1 MPTSKK
7 DTSDNTLS
15 TLKSLKG
22 SRAVSKLLLLCLMVC
37 GCCPT
42 EGSITLKDFVKLIP
56 EWEVYADSP
65 YNVVGDDGAAYGHYQ
80 IHKVMVD
87 DYNRITGST
96 AVHTDAFDPVVS
108 ERIAYAVLSH
118 YAKHIQSTGVTPTA
132 DHMLFIWNGG
142 GGAWKRVESPRN
154 DQKQINL
161 NTYKSRATPIINK
174 YLNEKKR
181 RQSPQGA

>member
-1 MPTSKK
+1 MLIKLILAS
-7 DTSDNTLS
+7 
-15 TLKSLKG
+15 
-22 SRAVSKLLLLCLMVC
+22 LLLF
-37 GCCPT
+37 GCCQADT
-42 EGSITLKDFVKLIP
+42 SITLKDFVKLIP
-56 EWEVYADSP
+56 QWEVYPDSP
-65 YNVVGDDGAAYGHYQ
+65 HDVVGDNGAAYGHYQ

-87 DYNRITGST
+87 DYNRITGSKAT
-96 AVHTDAFDPVVS
+96 HTDAFDPVVG

-118 YAKHIQSTGVTPTA
+118 YAKHIQASGVTPTA

-142 GGAWKRVESPRN
+142 GGAWKRVENPQA

-161 NTYKSRATPIINK
+161 NTYRSRATPIINN

>member
-1 MPTSKK
+1 MNTPKKSAEETTLDTLRALRGSK
-7 DTSDNTLS
+7 
-15 TLKSLKG
+15 
-22 SRAVSKLLLLCLMVC
+22 AISKLLLLCLIVC

-56 EWEVYADSP
+56 QWEVYPDSP
-65 YNVVGDDGAAYGHYQ
+65 YNVVGDNGAAYGHYQ

-87 DYNRITGST
+87 DYNRITGSQAT
-96 AVHTDAFDPVVS
+96 HADAFDPVVG
-108 ERIAYAVLSH
+108 ERIAYYVLSH
-118 YAKHIQSTGVTPTA
+118 YAKHIQSKGVTPTA

-142 GGAWKRVESPRN
+142 GGAWERVDSPRN

-161 NTYKSRATPIINK
+161 NTYRSRATPIINN